1 MEVWYKRK
9 SMKINKSK
17 LQCIYSVKRDV
28 LYVSNYRYVNVKNIL
43 FFFVKF
49 ISVSNDKSKVA
60 IEVH

>member
-9 SMKINKSK
+9 SMKTNKSK

-28 LYVSNYRYVNVKNIL
+28 LYVSNYRYVNVKNII
-43 FFFVKF
+43 FFVKF

-60 IEVH
+60 IDVH

>member
-9 SMKINKSK
+9 SMKTNKSK

-28 LYVSNYRYVNVKNIL
+28 LYVSNYRYVNVKI